1 MIEFEKIGLKEWH
14 LSYKE
19 ELLKLHLT
27 PNSVT
32 NKFFILTDFVKNVSE
47 HCGIDFDIW
56 FISLLKTCENETIK
70 SIVIIDNIPVLKHFV
85 NDYLNSTNIN
95 FSEFVNET
103 KAKKN
108 SILFTAEEIEKINKL
123 SCYLKIYAFISNNVN
138 LRLGQ
143 KVHSIIYNKLAE
155 EIVNS
160 EIIFKIFNIIRTKV
174 YRYNLSD
181 KYMWEYIKTVQC
193 KDVGVH
199 IIEIFNFIMN
209 HILILCLE
217 DKNPITYFVSVIN
230 ESVKWFL
237 RSVYKG
243 SIVYSD
249 SISTEDIQGIN
260 IDNLNT
266 YSYNDTLGRLKSIA
280 YEKIYEIIEKN
291 KVIKI
296 NSEENDLTS
305 DDIIYNFHTRISEI
319 EFISPLC
326 ESLVFP
332 ILSRISE
339 IPYHHFKTLNPEHSA
354 ILSIYVQN
362 LLQKTFVGEYK
373 NLFNLLGFYPTKK
386 PSIATTYEIK
396 SIIKFVNFQNELK
409 NFYNFNTQI
418 YLHKIL
424 CYFVGRIARI
434 NFQHI
439 ITGDKLGG
447 IPLSKVE
454 LDMIYFYSNYFA
466 EKFEDQI
473 GKMVKLINQD
483 F

>member
-1 MIEFEKIGLKEWH
+1 MLEFKYIGIKEWD
-14 LSYKE
+14 LTFNE
-19 ELLKLHLT
+19 ETINLQLI
-27 PNSVT
+27 PSSVT
-32 NKFFILTDFVKNVSE
+32 NKFNILTEFVENVSN
-47 HCGIDFDIW
+47 HCGEEFDIW
-56 FISLLKTCENETIK
+56 FTSLLKTCENETIRP
-70 SIVIIDNIPVLKHFV
+70 VAIINNIPILKHFID
-85 NDYLNSTNIN
+85 DYLKTKNIN
-95 FSEFVNET
+95 FSRFVDET

-123 SCYLKIYAFISNNVN
+123 SCYLKIYSFISNNVK
-138 LRLGQ
+138 LKLGQ
-143 KVHSIIYNKLAE
+143 KLHSIVYNKIAE
-155 EIVNS
+155 EIAGT
-160 EIIFKIFNIIRTKV
+160 EIIFKIFNVIRTKV

-181 KYMWEYIKTVQC
+181 KYMWEYIKSIQC
-193 KDVGVH
+193 KDIGVH

-209 HILILCLE
+209 HILILCVE
-217 DKNPITYFVSVIN
+217 DKNPITYFVCVIN

-260 IDNLNT
+260 VDNLNT

-291 KVIKI
+291 KIISVSIETQDSAADSKI
-296 NSEENDLTS
+296 YD
-305 DDIIYNFHTRISEI
+305 FHTRISEI
-319 EFISPLC
+319 QYISPLC

-332 ILSRISE
+332 ILSRITE

-354 ILSIYVQN
+354 ILSIYIQN

-373 NLFNLLGFYPTKK
+373 SLFNLLGFYPTKK

-396 SIIKFVNFQNELK
+396 SIHKFINIQNDIQ
-409 NFYNFNTQI
+409 NFYNFNTRI
-418 YLHKIL
+418 FLHKIL
-424 CYFVGRIARI
+424 CHFVGRVARI
-434 NFQHI
+434 NFRHI
-439 ITGDKLGG
+439 VDGQKLGG

-466 EKFEDQI
+466 SKFETQI
-473 GKMVKLINQD
+473 SNMVKLINKD